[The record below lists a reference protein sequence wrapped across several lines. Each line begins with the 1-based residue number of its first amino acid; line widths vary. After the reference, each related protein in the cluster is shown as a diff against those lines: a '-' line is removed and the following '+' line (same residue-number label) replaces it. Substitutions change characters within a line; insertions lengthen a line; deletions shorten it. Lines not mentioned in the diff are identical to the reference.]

1 MFRRDALVVDRR
13 LLGEDR
19 DPLLALEVAG
29 VEHAID
35 DRLVAAERAGL
46 AQHPVHERGLA
57 VVDMGDDRDVAQV
70 AADRDRSGG
79 HVANAT
85 GDPPQRSVPP

>member
-1 MFRRDALVVDRR
+1 MARRVDDVQARPLVVDGR

-19 DPLLALEVAG
+19 DPLLALKVAG
-29 VEHAID
+29 VEHAIH

-79 HVANAT
+79 HAANAT
-85 GDPPQRSVPP
+85 GDA